1 MTTITINEIVYYIHP
16 TYKLYAASKDGNVIH
31 IIEREPFKG
40 NNVYTGNLHLC
51 VRKYFESN
59 ALGQFV
65 WECIYR
71 AIPEGMVVSHKNNN
85 KEDNRL
91 CNLQLI
97 SCEDKFK
104 DDSEDESENEF
115 ENEFGNEFKNESEK
129 WRNHLQ
135 YKKNKQ
141 ECELR
146 IIKSEI
152 KRLKREKFITLFEI
166 QTDVPGF
173 GLGSYILYFFS
184 IRFYFQRWLKE

>member
-51 VRKYFESN
+51 VRKYLESN
-59 ALGQFV
+59 ALGQFI
-65 WECIYR
+65 WECIYGP
-71 AIPEGMVVSHKNNN
+71 IPEGMVVSHKNNN

-97 SCEDKFK
+97 SCEDKSN

-115 ENEFGNEFKNESEK
+115 ENEFEK
-129 WRNHLQ
+129 LRNDLK
-135 YKKNKQ
+135 YKKYKK
-141 ECELR
+141 EIELK
-146 IIKSEI
+146 IIKSKI
-152 KRLKREKFITLFEI
+152 KRLKREKCTTLLEI
-166 QTDVPGF
+166 EMIKDMDIKKN
-173 GLGSYILYFFS
+173 LRL
-184 IRFYFQRWLKE
+184 FY